1 MSKKEGLSVEG
12 GDDFMPDDKDRAV
25 DEFIVHVKKAKQEEE
40 QEKMGSKQKE
50 DFWRDREVLVSTG
63 SEDMDKKLT
72 LSLEKI
78 NSSYNFESLDVG
90 LLSYY
95 QTLRQGHGEMDM
107 PPEIL
112 LAVEKKIG
120 EFVSDFMQK
129 WKGEYSVPEEMA
141 HFIMSGQDVK
151 NIEQFAKERGTKLDK
166 LVADVLS
173 RDYYYDQLRQK
184 YFLEKN
190 K

>member
-12 GDDFMPDDKDRAV
+12 NNDFMPDDKDRAV
-25 DEFIVHVKKAKQEEE
+25 DEFMDRVKKAKQGEE
-40 QEKMGSKQKE
+40 QEETKSEQKK
-50 DFWRDREVLVSTG
+50 DFWRDREMLVNTG

-78 NSSYNFESLDVG
+78 NSSHNFESLDIG

-95 QTLRQGHGEMDM
+95 QTLRQGHGDMDM

-129 WKGEYSVPEEMA
+129 WKGEYHVPEEMVR
-141 HFIMSGQDVK
+141 FIMSGQDVK

-166 LVADVLS
+166 LVADILS

-184 YFLEKN
+184 YFSEKN

>member
-1 MSKKEGLSVEG
+1 MSKKEGLSEG
-12 GDDFMPDDKDRAV
+12 GNNGFMSDDKDKTA
-25 DEFIVHVKKAKQEEE
+25 DEFMDRVKKAKQEEE
-40 QEKMGSKQKE
+40 QEKTKSKPKE
-50 DFWRDREVLVSTG
+50 DFWRDRKVLVNTG

-78 NSSYNFESLDVG
+78 SSSHNLESLDVG

-95 QTLRQGHGEMDM
+95 QTLRQSHGEMDM

-129 WKGEYSVPEEMA
+129 WKGEYSVPEEIAQTEATAAMDLKA
-141 HFIMSGQDVK
+141 VILTLQVM
-151 NIEQFAKERGTKLDK
+151 L
-166 LVADVLS
+166 
-173 RDYYYDQLRQK
+173 
-184 YFLEKN
+184 
-190 K
+190 

>member
-78 NSSYNFESLDVG
+78 NSLPKIK
-90 LLSYY
+90 LLSV
-95 QTLRQGHGEMDM
+95 TTG
-107 PPEIL
+107 
-112 LAVEKKIG
+112 
-120 EFVSDFMQK
+120 
-129 WKGEYSVPEEMA
+129 
-141 HFIMSGQDVK
+141 
-151 NIEQFAKERGTKLDK
+151 
-166 LVADVLS
+166 
-173 RDYYYDQLRQK
+173 
-184 YFLEKN
+184 
-190 K
+190 